1 MISSSFYFIALFS
14 FCVAGLFAVRW
25 FLAVR
30 SLKRD
35 ARAEYAER
43 SVSKPAS
50 IANVSETDFIG
61 VYVASFQPRWA
72 LYAAGALAS
81 AVVATPAVLLFVTGV
96 YEGLWQLAGAPAW
109 AGRTGY
115 VFMFTLFFGTVFLWA
130 LIGGAFARL
139 HHKRTPEP
147 FTHALARA
155 RGEPIPE
162 SGGYRRR
169 PAWAR
174 RARPD
179 PQTEETRT

>member
-1 MISSSFYFIALFS
+1 MISSYVYIIACLALCVAALF
-14 FCVAGLFAVRW
+14 ALRW
-25 FLAVR
+25 ALAVR
-30 SLKRD
+30 SLKSD

-50 IANVSETDFIG
+50 IANVSETAFTG
-61 VYVASFQPRWA
+61 LYVASFQPRWA

-81 AVVATPAVLLFVTGV
+81 AVLASPLVLLFVTGV
-96 YEGLWQLAGAPAW
+96 YELAWQAAGAPAW

-115 VFMFTLFFGTVFLWA
+115 VFMFALFFGTVFLWA

-162 SGGYRRR
+162 TGGFRRR

-179 PQTEETRT
+179 PQPEETQT